1 MKIWLD
7 KLEPG
12 DTFWICDWQGLREI
26 KIVGSDYTYA
36 MPRRKLSDGTLMYV
50 NSYVFTTKEEAVS
63 EHLPKL
69 REQLEILKKIEIDT
83 KMEIEICRKQLEE
96 YERIK
101 I

>member
-7 KLEPG
+7 KLELG

-50 NSYVFTTKEEAVS
+50 NSHVFTTKEEAVNDY
-63 EHLPKL
+63 LPKL
-69 REQLEILKKIEIDT
+69 REQLEILKKREIDT
-83 KMEIEICRKQLEE
+83 RMEIEICKKQLEE